1 MVSQF
6 KKIVGTFPFLIAIAT
21 ISLVIFCSWYLYRI
35 PSDGM
40 DWSPVTGLVKAVHTP
55 GPAAGRIEAGD
66 FILSIDGTSSSQ
78 SPIIYSRKGPGEV
91 ISLTIQRGEQIL
103 NCELTLS
110 EPAYSDLANRFAPLV
125 VAFSFWLIGI
135 LVIAFAPTTTSTNL
149 FFGLCMFG
157 SGILASGSVS
167 ARGPEWTSSLF
178 NVLLW
183 WIGPLA
189 VHLHLH
195 FPEQRSDILRRI
207 LHIILYIIAAIGS
220 LPFILFGST
229 KIQASSFNR
238 ILYALGRFN
247 LAINLSI
254 VVLLLIFSYIHAT
267 RGGTRRQIRIIT
279 FFGCLSFLIV
289 TTLTIM
295 PGALIMKPLVPYE
308 TGLLFLLIIPIS
320 YGYSIIR
327 YRLIKLEKFLNRGA
341 AYVLV
346 FTLLVGLYVIIVALV
361 NRFLPVSL
369 RNNVALSLV
378 ITLLLAISFEPLR
391 KRLQQ
396 FVDWVFY
403 GGWYDYRSAT
413 ANITEGFGQYTDSNH
428 LAEAIIERLKKTLR
442 LEYVYLLRISSQ
454 GYLFPI
460 PDTEE
465 VPKEIFIDGDGK
477 DPPAIPT
484 SGIFTRFLL
493 KHPQVIEAKELI
505 RNFKDEAFTEEE
517 LRLITHL
524 SGTWITPVLG
534 NEMLLGIL
542 VLGPKI
548 GREVFSSEDFDILVL
563 VSRHAGIAL
572 LNIQLLNELR
582 HRASEINQLHQE
594 IVRAREEERKRLSL
608 ELHDKIIQ
616 ALIGLNF
623 NLGQLDSDEVPKLRG
638 EVRQIVSDLR
648 QLCSELRPPTLD
660 NLGLVPAIRSLL
672 RELETTNSH
681 APEIHLSVEG
691 DEELQIPEDVA
702 LNTYRVLNES
712 LSNIFRHAEAQK
724 VEIKLNLHSD
734 KVSLEVKDD
743 GCGFFVPN
751 PLGKLLSEQH
761 FGLVGI
767 RERLEHLQGDLS
779 IESIPGKGTHIVAS
793 IPLGELRRNPDNER
807 IPYE

>member
-1 MVSQF
+1 MVSQL
-6 KKIVGTFPFLIAIAT
+6 KKIAGTLPFIIAITT

-40 DWSPVTGLVKAVHTP
+40 DWSPVTGFVKAVHTP
-55 GPAAGRIEAGD
+55 GPAAGRIEVGD
-66 FILSIDGTSSSQ
+66 FILTIDGTPASQ
-78 SPIIYSRKGPGEV
+78 SPAIYSRKGPGES
-91 ISLTIQRGEQIL
+91 ISLRIKRGERNLEYELIL
-103 NCELTLS
+103 SKPPYS
-110 EPAYSDLANRFAPLV
+110 ELANLFAPLA
-125 VAFSFWLIGI
+125 VALSFWVIGI
-135 LVIAFAPTTTSTNL
+135 IVIAFAPNAISTNL

-195 FPEQRSDILRRI
+195 FPEQRSGFVRRT
-207 LHIILYIIAAIGS
+207 LHVILYLIAAIGS

-229 KIQASSFNR
+229 KIQASSFHR

-247 LAINLSI
+247 LAINLAI

-279 FFGCLSFLIV
+279 FFGGLSLLIV

-308 TGLLFLLIIPIS
+308 TGLLFLLITPIS

-327 YRLIKLEKFLNRGA
+327 YRLIKFEKFLNRGA

-346 FTLLVGLYVIIVALV
+346 FTILIGLYVIIVALV
-361 NRFLPVSL
+361 NAFLPNSIHD
-369 RNNVALSLV
+369 NITLSLA
-378 ITLLLAISFEPLR
+378 IILLLAISFEPLR

-396 FVDWVFY
+396 FMDWVFY

-413 ANITEGFGQYTDSNH
+413 ANITEGFEQYTDSN
-428 LAEAIIERLKKTLR
+428 LLGETIIERLKEILR

-460 PDTEE
+460 PETEKL
-465 VPKEIFIDGDGK
+465 PQQIFIDGNGK
-477 DPPAIPT
+477 DPPAIPI
-484 SGIFTRFLL
+484 SGILTQFLL

-505 RNFKDEAFTEEE
+505 RNFKDEALTEEE
-517 LRLITHL
+517 LRLIKQL

-623 NLGQLDSDEVPKLRG
+623 NLGQLNSDEVPKLRG

-702 LNTYRVLNES
+702 LNAYRVLNES
-712 LSNIFRHAEAQK
+712 LSNILRHAEAQK

-743 GCGFFVPN
+743 GCGFSVPN

-779 IESIPGKGTHIVAS
+779 IESIPGKGTYIVAS
-793 IPLGELRRNPDNER
+793 IPLGKLRRNPDNER